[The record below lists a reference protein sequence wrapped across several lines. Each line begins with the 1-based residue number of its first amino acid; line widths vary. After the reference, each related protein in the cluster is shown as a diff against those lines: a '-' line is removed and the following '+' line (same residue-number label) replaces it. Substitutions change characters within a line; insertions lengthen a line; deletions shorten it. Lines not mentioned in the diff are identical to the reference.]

1 MKGHRP
7 VLYVCRF
14 CMSYKV
20 TANIPSCVTGV
31 SGAEKLFLDRMVKNR
46 APQGGFCMFCMAK
59 NEPTYKPTYKKNPV
73 IPRV

>member
-1 MKGHRP
+1 
-7 VLYVCRF
+7 
-14 CMSYKV
+14 MSYKV

-46 APQGGFCMFCMAK
+46 APQGEFCMLCMLK
-59 NEPTYKPTYKKNPV
+59 KGPTYKPTYKKKSM